1 MKKYIVIEHFV
12 EGKLDAVYERFH
24 SKGRMLPD
32 GLQFVD
38 SWLSSDGLRCF
49 QLMETDHPHL
59 FTEWEKHWSDLA
71 RFEIVEL
78 RERPQAGQ

>member
-1 MKKYIVIEHFV
+1 MKKYMVIEHFG

-32 GLQFVD
+32 GLHFIE
-38 SWLSSDGLRCF
+38 SWLSDDGLRCF
-49 QLMETDHPHL
+49 QLMETATPSL
-59 FTEWEKHWSDLA
+59 FVEWEKHWSDLA

-78 RERPQAGQ
+78 RERPAAN